1 MDSGALAYRPMFVT
15 RFAPSPTGLL
25 HLGHAFSA
33 MTAFDAAQ
41 KAKGR
46 FILRI
51 EDTDFTRCR
60 PEFEAAIYED
70 LAWLGLHWEEPVRR
84 QSEHMD
90 DYASA
95 LNRLTELGVMYRC
108 FKTRKALLA
117 DIAYAPHQAQ
127 VAYHGAPL
135 SRDEESSRIEGGEPY
150 AWRLSMDKCARLLGD
165 NWSKLQCEID
175 GIMTTLDPGRL
186 GDVVI
191 ARKEFPA
198 SYHLASV
205 CDDAAQGVSYVIR
218 GEDLIEAPHLHV
230 LLQKLLDL
238 PTPKYIHHRLILD
251 DQGKRLAKRNQSAT
265 LRAMR
270 EAGDTLQDIRA
281 RLGLAQ

>member
-1 MDSGALAYRPMFVT
+1 MFVT

-33 MTAFDAAQ
+33 LTAFDAAV

-51 EDTDFTRCR
+51 EDTDVTRCR

-70 LAWLGLHWEEPVRR
+70 LAWLELEWEQPVRR
-84 QSEHMD
+84 QSDHMA
-90 DYASA
+90 DYATA
-95 LNRLTELGVMYRC
+95 LNRLIDLGVMYRC

-117 DIAYAPHQAQ
+117 DIAHAPHEAQ
-127 VAYHGAPL
+127 IAYHGAPL
-135 SRDEESSRIEGGEPY
+135 PAGEESSRMEAGEPF
-150 AWRLSMDKCARLLGD
+150 AWRLSMDHCAKLLGD
-165 NWSKLQCEID
+165 GWSQLQCEMD
-175 GIMTTLDPGRL
+175 GIMTTLDPSRL
-186 GDVVI
+186 GDTVI
-191 ARKEFPA
+191 ARKEFPT

-205 CDDAAQGVSYVIR
+205 CDDAAQGVSHVIR
-218 GEDLIEAPHLHV
+218 GDDLIDAPHLHV
-230 LLQKLLDL
+230 LLQTLLDL

-251 DQGKRLAKRNQSAT
+251 DQGKRLAKRNHSVT
-265 LRAMR
+265 LRALR
-270 EAGDTLQDIRA
+270 EEGETPQEIRA